1 VEGGGAFGPNLTG
14 GATLRQFPDPAM
26 QVEWVEKTA
35 ELGKQYGVRGV
46 SKGVMPHFGDTL
58 TAEQIQAVVAYERT
72 L

>member
-1 VEGGGAFGPNLTG
+1 
-14 GATLRQFPDPAM
+14 M